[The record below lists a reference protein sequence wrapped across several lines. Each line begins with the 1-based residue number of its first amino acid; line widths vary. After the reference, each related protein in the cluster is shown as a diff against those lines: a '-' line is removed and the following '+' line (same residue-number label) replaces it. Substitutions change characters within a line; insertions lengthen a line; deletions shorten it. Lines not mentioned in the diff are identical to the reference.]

1 MEKREARERS
11 ESLLQE
17 RMKEEGEKDEI
28 FRDSKKTP
36 WSSTENKDKEL
47 KGIIRESNRKIK

>member
-11 ESLLQE
+11 ESLLLE

-47 KGIIRESNRKIK
+47 KGIIRECNGKIK